1 MPNTTVSADIH
12 SLLTSANIAE
22 ARELLNTPS
31 DAQALLFEHL
41 RYDPVQDQIIADRA
55 IETTLNSLFLGEQ
68 HKMSSGSENIF
79 FTNLTSDINFFPM
92 WGGLKDQS
100 ITANQGAEGFIPPSG
115 RVYSD
120 MFSLPL
126 GGAAD
131 PTTSIGYSGDNY
143 FGVNITGLGIT
154 TIAAEEVDETVRL
167 EYRIEIAGKNVYKQ
181 VLPRDAP
188 RSTAASHIYA
198 GDTI

>member
-1 MPNTTVSADIH
+1 MPIREIIGVNDGSELFPDNTNSSNLNNNQETTVENESTDFVSGRTI
-12 SLLTSANIAE
+12 
-22 ARELLNTPS
+22 TPEEIKTLS
-31 DAQALLFEHL
+31 HFE
-41 RYDPVQDQIIADRA
+41 YDPAQDQLIADRA

-100 ITANQGAEGFIPPSG
+100 VTANQGASGFIPPSG
-115 RVYSD
+115 RIFSD

-126 GGAAD
+126 GGSPD
-131 PTTSIGYSGDNY
+131 PATAIGYAGDNY
-143 FGVNITGLGIT
+143 FGVNISGLGIT
-154 TIAAEEVDETVRL
+154 TVAAESIDSSVRL

-181 VLPRDAP
+181 
-188 RSTAASHIYA
+188 T
-198 GDTI
+198 